1 MRIFQNQIHIIE
13 KRGVINGVDPNCHPG
28 FRGCIV
34 CNFFDQM
41 GMLNFAAYWGAIFTV
56 QGDIKDAGAKLL
68 RHFCLQLQAFA
79 HPHFDTTVVITHRQ
93 KHACGL

>member
-1 MRIFQNQIHIIE
+1 
-13 KRGVINGVDPNCHPG
+13 V
-28 FRGCIV
+28 
-34 CNFFDQM
+34 
-41 GMLNFAAYWGAIFTV
+41 LNFAAYWGAIFTV